1 MKRLKHGNIRSG
13 SEIIK
18 TFEVSCNTVHTGY
31 GCCQSDDCIRVGDM
45 EGSPSGFPFFMA

>member
-31 GCCQSDDCIRVGDM
+31 GCCQSDDCILAIRTRVKASVPRGR
-45 EGSPSGFPFFMA
+45 